1 MNLEGWGREAQE
13 RVKASRVLIAG
24 AGGLGAATALYLL
37 AAGVGTIRLVD
48 NSRVSLTD
56 LSHQVLYRE
65 QDLGKAKATAA
76 ARRLKELN
84 SFTVVESLVKVAS
97 PHNVSCLTSGC
108 QMLVDATN
116 NAAAGLLLNRA
127 AVKLQIP
134 LVHAAV
140 WDLDGRVTTAWPGR
154 GPCLAC
160 SCHGTPH
167 SGRPSL
173 LSPLSGILGALLAL
187 EALRIL
193 GGLAPALLGR
203 LLWFHGT
210 SLRFTEN
217 LLKPNPKCPNCQ
229 GPLLKKIS
237 AICKSDPI

>member
-1 MNLEGWGREAQE
+1 MNLEGWGREAQQ

-48 NSRVSLTD
+48 NSRVSLID

-65 QDLGKAKATAA
+65 QDLGKAKAVVAE
-76 ARRLKELN
+76 RRLRELN
-84 SFTVVESLVKVAS
+84 SFTVVESLVKVVS

-108 QMLVDATN
+108 QVLIDATN
-116 NAAAGLLLNRA
+116 SAAAGPLLNQA
-127 AVKLQIP
+127 AAKLQIP

-140 WDLDGRVTTAWPGR
+140 WDLDSRVTTAWPGR
-154 GPCLAC
+154 SPCLAC
-160 SCHGTPH
+160 SCQGTPH
-167 SGRPSL
+167 SGRPAL
-173 LSPLSGILGALLAL
+173 LSPLPGIMGALVAL

-193 GGLAPALLGR
+193 GGLGPALLGR
-203 LLWFHGT
+203 LLCFHGT
-210 SLRFTEN
+210 SLRFTEK

-229 GPLLKKIS
+229 GALPKKIPEIKKS
-237 AICKSDPI
+237 A